1 MRSFYLLSD
10 PNCGIIPACSRDG
23 CEAQPVIFMENFL
36 QQLVDQSSKSNELFE
51 RQTRIIQQQ
60 QQMLHAQSESLNLLH
75 QHLEVI
81 TDLQLRIA
89 DLLDSEL
96 HKLWD
101 QPILFKADVMKK
113 LEIQD
118 TAYRSYVK
126 DLKLKPMS
134 FGKIDWFFQ
143 RDVVKALLASKG
155 KYRRSKS

>member
-1 MRSFYLLSD
+1 V
-10 PNCGIIPACSRDG
+10 
-23 CEAQPVIFMENFL
+23 E
-36 QQLVDQSSKSNELFE
+36 QSSRSNELLE
-51 RQTRIIQQQ
+51 KQTLIIQQQ
-60 QQMLHAQSESLNLLH
+60 QQMLQVQSESLKLLQ
-75 QHLEVI
+75 QHLEGI

-113 LEIQD
+113 LGIQD
-118 TAYRSYVK
+118 TAYRGYVRE
-126 DLKLKPMS
+126 LKLSPMS

-155 KYRRSKS
+155 KYRRSKSAND